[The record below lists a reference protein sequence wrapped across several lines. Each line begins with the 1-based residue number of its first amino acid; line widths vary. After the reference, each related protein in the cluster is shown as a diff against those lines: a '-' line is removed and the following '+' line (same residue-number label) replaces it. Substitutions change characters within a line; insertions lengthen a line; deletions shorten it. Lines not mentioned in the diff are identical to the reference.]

1 MLMHSCYCV
10 FISVTGGF
18 VQMLEDLKNLLK
30 LSLKILFIKRKKEN
44 FLPFPPFLRFGPLVF
59 LLSAGPVPS
68 CGPAPQ
74 PAAQLAFPPP
84 LGPATR
90 PAQQPRA
97 SASPAPGNYRA
108 QLLTPGPHLS
118 APPPTSRVQ
127 RPLPVKA
134 EPPPRRASWE
144 RPRAPRPR

>member
-18 VQMLEDLKNLLK
+18 VQMLKDLKNLLK

-44 FLPFPPFLRFGPLVF
+44 FLPF
-59 LLSAGPVPS
+59 LLSSDSARWFSSFRWPS
-68 CGPAPQ
+68 SFPRPSTAASSPARLPS
-74 PAAQLAFPPP
+74 PARPSYALS
-84 LGPATR
+84 

-97 SASPAPGNYRA
+97 PRRPGNCRA
-108 QLLTPGPHLS
+108 QPLTPGPHLS
-118 APPPTSRVQ
+118 APPPTSRIQ

-134 EPPPRRASWE
+134 EPPPRRASWAR
-144 RPRAPRPR
+144 RPAPRPR